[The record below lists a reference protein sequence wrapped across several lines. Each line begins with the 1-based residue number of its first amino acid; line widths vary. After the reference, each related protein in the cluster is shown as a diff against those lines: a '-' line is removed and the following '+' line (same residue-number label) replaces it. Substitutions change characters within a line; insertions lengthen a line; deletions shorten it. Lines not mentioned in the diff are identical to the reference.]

1 MEEET
6 KKGKFVFKKQIK
18 PQTFIYLSLI
28 LSISIWVM
36 SLLFSI
42 KASIYYHSTLC
53 CQKAIIQNQ
62 LITVIR
68 NGGNLNDVKDVYRK
82 RVLKNLSVIKS
93 FDEED
98 YYNEN
103 VPLSEVLSDLRIK
116 YFLEKEQRRYSRK
129 TYVIKDSI
137 SVDADSLYFSL
148 LNRIID
154 EYNKKNPFDK
164 LEPNQRDI
172 LNNIQQKLDTGYVKI
187 SGDVSKI
194 VDEMYNKN
202 QLVTKY
208 LDKSDTSFRISIIAL
223 IVTIALS
230 FYQIYQNRKTS
241 KKHDKR
247 LDVIERM
254 INYKE

>member
-1 MEEET
+1 MAEET

-18 PQTFIYLSLI
+18 PQTLIYLWLI
-28 LSISIWVM
+28 LSISICVM

-42 KASIYYHSTLC
+42 KVSNYYHSTLC

-164 LEPNQRDI
+164 LEPNQRDLFI
-172 LNNIQQKLDTGYVKI
+172 NLQQKLDTGYVKVSHDI
-187 SGDVSKI
+187 SKI
-194 VDEMYNKN
+194 VDEMDDRN

-208 LDKSDTSFRISIIAL
+208 LNDSKTSLRISWVAL
-223 IVTIALS
+223 FVTIILS
-230 FYQIYQNRKTS
+230 IIQICQNWISS
-241 KKHDKR
+241 KKHKKH
-247 LDVIERM
+247 LDEIENK
-254 INYKE
+254 INKKE